1 MEERRSMAGQ
11 ENTEYKFNR
20 NFEGADMNCDGL
32 SLEQF
37 YEFEERFI
45 MEMTEEQREL
55 SGADETYSEE
65 RLKQFYD
72 IVNKIQ
78 PDEEKVQME
87 DLEAAFIYCCEVCLQ
102 KCKF

>member
-1 MEERRSMAGQ
+1 
-11 ENTEYKFNR
+11 
-20 NFEGADMNCDGL
+20 MNCDGL

-37 YEFEERFI
+37 FGFEERFI
-45 MEMTEEQREL
+45 MEITEEQREL
-55 SGADETYSEE
+55 SEVKDASSEE
-65 RLKQFYD
+65 RLKQFHD
-72 IVNKIQ
+72 LVNKIQ

>member
-1 MEERRSMAGQ
+1 
-11 ENTEYKFNR
+11 
-20 NFEGADMNCDGL
+20 MNCDGL